1 MATEQEEL
9 RWKLYNKKS
18 DLLYKYGVRHNL
30 ISTYDDKLLDK
41 LRHVYYGGLPASIIL
56 LHNNLSN
63 GFCYDRGPLITL
75 GFDEDDDFK
84 VVDADVDSLRLNPK
98 YIDETR
104 EGKQSERYANHC
116 FAERI
121 LKDGRTLVYD
131 TSLGLVFDKKLY
143 YRLENP
149 KITKI
154 NDKETTLEFLYY
166 DSQRDSNI
174 ETDKY
179 TLPFLLPTIERN
191 LEPIQ
196 LLYSEQLKEEIE
208 LFKKEINYESICEEV
223 QNEIK
228 VKKLLKRKTNK
239 I

>member
-1 MATEQEEL
+1 MATKLEQL
-9 RWKLYNKKS
+9 KWKLHKKKY
-18 DLLYKYGVRHNL
+18 DILFDYGVKHGL
-30 ISTYDDKLLDK
+30 IRQYDNQLIEN
-41 LRHVYYGGLPASIIL
+41 LRHVYYGGFPASILL
-56 LHNNLSN
+56 LHGKLSR
-63 GFCYDRGPLITL
+63 GHCYDRGTLITL
-75 GFDEDDDFK
+75 GFGDDDFQ
-84 VVDADVDSLRLNPK
+84 VVDADVDSLKLNPQLV
-98 YIDETR
+98 DECR
-104 EGKQSERYANHC
+104 YNNLSEHYPNHC

-228 VKKLLKRKTNK
+228 VKKFLK
-239 I
+239 

>member
-1 MATEQEEL
+1 M
-9 RWKLYNKKS
+9 
-18 DLLYKYGVRHNL
+18 
-30 ISTYDDKLLDK
+30 
-41 LRHVYYGGLPASIIL
+41 
-56 LHNNLSN
+56 
-63 GFCYDRGPLITL
+63 
-75 GFDEDDDFK
+75 
-84 VVDADVDSLRLNPK
+84 
-98 YIDETR
+98 
-104 EGKQSERYANHC
+104 
-116 FAERI
+116 
-121 LKDGRTLVYD
+121 
-131 TSLGLVFDKKLY
+131 VFDKKLY

-166 DSQRDSNI
+166 DSQCDSNI

-228 VKKLLKRKTNK
+228 VKKFLK
-239 I
+239 